1 MMKKALVILV
11 TLFAAALVHGDD
23 RRFSAADLPN
33 VHVKRGTVIK
43 IVGEPINSAPAYRAM
58 PRYLASLIEEASRTH
73 SVDPRL
79 VAAVARRESAFDPDA
94 VSKVGACGVM
104 QLMPATAR
112 HLGVSDV
119 FDARQNVFAGTR
131 YLRALLD
138 TYKGD
143 LDRVLAAY
151 NAGPKAVEKYNGIP
165 PYRETRAYVTAVRRT
180 YEQSRR

>member
-1 MMKKALVILV
+1 MKNRFVILV
-11 TLFAAALVHGDD
+11 TLFAATLAHADD

-43 IVGEPINSAPAYRAM
+43 IVGGPINSSSAYRTM
-58 PRYLASLIEEASRTH
+58 PRYLASLIEEASRAH

-94 VSKVGACGVM
+94 VSRVGAGGIM
-104 QLMPATAR
+104 QLMPDTAR
-112 HLGVSDV
+112 LLGVSDV

-131 YLRALLD
+131 YLRTLLD

-143 LDRVLAAY
+143 LDLALAAY
-151 NAGPKAVEKYNGIP
+151 NAGPKAVDKYNGIP
-165 PYRETRAYVTAVRRT
+165 PYRETKAYVAAVRAT
-180 YEQSRR
+180 YERSLR